1 MENTLSTIFFNVLT
15 LQNNWNMV
23 KITYF
28 SWNQPKFVKICELKL
43 HKTVI
48 IANFAGIQPKT
59 NEISKFFL
67 YIYMKKQT
75 VILKNCW
82 DTTKKPV
89 FWSQNSQIW
98 TKTSKTVSTL
108 IFSSSKQNLEIY
120 SFNSNL
126 HKNNATKLKTR
137 FKNCVILQIYT
148 KFTRF
153 LLLNILQI
161 INFYLQTIRTIL
173 QTHPFIQTTVAYS
186 QKFEI
191 CVQQNRTEIA
201 QLIKTTDGKHG
212 KPKQ

>member
-1 MENTLSTIFFNVLT
+1 
-15 LQNNWNMV
+15 
-23 KITYF
+23 
-28 SWNQPKFVKICELKL
+28 
-43 HKTVI
+43 
-48 IANFAGIQPKT
+48 
-59 NEISKFFL
+59 
-67 YIYMKKQT
+67 MKKQT

-120 SFNSNL
+120 SFNTNL
-126 HKNNATKLKTR
+126 HKNNSTKLKTR

-161 INFYLQTIRTIL
+161 INFYLQTIQTIL